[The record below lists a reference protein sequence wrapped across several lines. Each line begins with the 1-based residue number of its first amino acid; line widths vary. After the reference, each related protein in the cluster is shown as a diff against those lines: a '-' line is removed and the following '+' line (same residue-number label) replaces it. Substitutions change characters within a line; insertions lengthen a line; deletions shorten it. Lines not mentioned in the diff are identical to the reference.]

1 LYYRGLLIIRI
12 TKMAVYQTYNTSTNH
27 EDLTDVLTKI
37 GDMTTPVYS
46 KLRKVSAKNTI
57 HEWSTYEHDSAAINA
72 QVEGDIYTY
81 GTLTAPQRL
90 SNYTQIFRKTF
101 QVSNTQQAVD
111 PAGMEDEY
119 AFRVQVALE
128 AIGRDIEK
136 ALVNGTGASG
146 ATGTAR
152 KLKGILAFITT
163 NVSSAYGTATGSGAS
178 GRALTEGEINKL
190 IQDCYS
196 NGGRPDWLLGSYTQ
210 VNKLAQLMSA
220 HREYNDGNKE
230 FTSQMLVYS
239 SPFGRVMVE
248 GDSQIPD
255 DTLTVLQKDMWAVAQ
270 LRPVKKIDTPETA
283 DAKNGVLIGE
293 LTLEARAEKMN
304 GKATGLAV

>member
-1 LYYRGLLIIRI
+1 
-12 TKMAVYQTYNTSTNH
+12 MAVYQTYDAKTNH

-37 GDMTTPVYS
+37 GDMTTPAYA
-46 KLRKVSAKNTI
+46 KLRKVSARNSL
-57 HEWSTYEHDSAAINA
+57 HEWSTYTHDSAADNA
-72 QVEGDIYTY
+72 QVEGATYTY

-90 SNYTQIFRKTF
+90 SNYTQIFSKTF

-136 ALVNGTGASG
+136 ALINGTANSGASG
-146 ATGTAR
+146 TGR
-152 KLKGILAFITT
+152 RLKGILAFITS
-163 NVSSAYGTATGSGAS
+163 NISTGSGT
-178 GRALTEGEINKL
+178 GRALTEAELNSL
-190 IQDCYS
+190 IQNCYA

-210 VNKLAQLMSA
+210 VNKLAQLLTSKK
-220 HREYNDGNKE
+220 EYSGSDKE
-230 FTSQMLVYS
+230 FVSQMLVYS
-239 SPFGRVMVE
+239 SPFGRVAVE
-248 GDSQIPD
+248 GDSQIAA
-255 DTLTVLQKDMWAVAQ
+255 DTLAVLQKDMWAVAQ

-293 LTLEARAEKMN
+293 LTLEARAESMN
-304 GKATGLAV
+304 GKMTGLATS

>member
-1 LYYRGLLIIRI
+1 
-12 TKMAVYQTYNTSTNH
+12 MAVYQTYDTKTNH

-46 KLRKVSAKNTI
+46 KLRKVSAKNTL
-57 HEWSTYEHDSAAINA
+57 HEWSTYEHDSAAVNA
-72 QVEGDIYTY
+72 QIEGATY
-81 GTLTAPQRL
+81 EYGALTAPSRL
-90 SNYTQIFRKTF
+90 TNYTQIFRKTF

-136 ALVNGTGASG
+136 ALVTGSGNSGASG
-146 ATGTAR
+146 TGR
-152 KLKGILAFITT
+152 ELKGIMGFITT
-163 NVSSAYGTATGSGAS
+163 NISTGTGT
-178 GRALTEGEINKL
+178 GRALTEAELNSL
-190 IQDCYS
+190 IQDCYE

-210 VNKLAQLMSA
+210 VNKLAQLMSSD
-220 HREYNDGNKE
+220 RTYNDGNKE

-239 SPFGRVMVE
+239 SPFGRLMVE
-248 GDSQIPD
+248 GDSQVAD
-255 DTLTVLQKDMWAVAQ
+255 DELAVLQKDMWAVAQ
-270 LRPVKKIDTPETA
+270 LRPVAKKDTPETA

-304 GKATGLAV
+304 GKMTGLATA

>member
-1 LYYRGLLIIRI
+1 
-12 TKMAVYQTYNTSTNH
+12 MAVYQTYDAKTNH

-57 HEWSTYEHDSAAINA
+57 HEWSTYTHDTAAENA
-72 QVEGDIYTY
+72 QIEGDTYTY

-136 ALVNGTGASG
+136 ALINGTANSGASG
-146 ATGTAR
+146 TGR
-152 KLKGILAFITT
+152 RLKGILAFITS
-163 NVSSAYGTATGSGAS
+163 NVSTGSGT
-178 GRALTEGEINKL
+178 GRALTEAELNSL
-190 IQDCYS
+190 IQDCYA

-210 VNKLAQLMSA
+210 VNKLAQLLTSKK
-220 HREYNDGNKE
+220 EYAGSDKE
-230 FTSQMLVYS
+230 FVSQMLVYS
-239 SPFGRVMVE
+239 SPFGRVVVE
-248 GDSQIPD
+248 GDSQIAS
-255 DTLTVLQKDMWAVAQ
+255 DTLAVLQKDMWAIAQ
-270 LRPVKKIDTPETA
+270 LRPVVKKDTPETA

-293 LTLEARAEKMN
+293 LTLEARAEAMN

>member
-1 LYYRGLLIIRI
+1 
-12 TKMAVYQTYNTSTNH
+12 MAVYQTYDAKTNH

-46 KLRKVSAKNTI
+46 KLRKVAAKNTI
-57 HEWSTYEHDSAAINA
+57 HEWSTYTHDTAADNA
-72 QVEGDIYTY
+72 QVEGATFQY
-81 GTLTAPQRL
+81 GALTAPSRL
-90 SNYTQIFRKTF
+90 TNYTQIFEKTF

-146 ATGTAR
+146 ASGTAR

-163 NVSSAYGTATGSGAS
+163 NVSTGYGGSGTTGSGRNIS
-178 GRALTEGEINKL
+178 EGELNKL

-196 NGGRPDWLLGSYTQ
+196 NGGRPEWLLGSYTQ
-210 VNKLAQLMSA
+210 VNKLAQLMSGTRA
-220 HREYNDGNKE
+220 YNDGNKE
-230 FTSQMLVYS
+230 FTSAMLVYS
-239 SPFGRVMVE
+239 SPFGRLAVE

-270 LRPVKKIDTPETA
+270 LRPVAKKDTPETA

-293 LTLEARAEKMN
+293 LTLEARAEAMN
-304 GKATGLAV
+304 GKATGLSV

>member
-1 LYYRGLLIIRI
+1 
-12 TKMAVYQTYNTSTNH
+12 MAVYQTYDTSTNH

-37 GDMTTPVYS
+37 GDMTTPAYA
-46 KLRKVSAKNTI
+46 KLRKVSAKNTL
-57 HEWSTYEHDSAAINA
+57 HEWSTYEHDSAAVNA
-72 QVEGDIYTY
+72 QVEGATY
-81 GTLTAPQRL
+81 SYGSLTAPSRL
-90 SNYTQIFRKTF
+90 TNYTQIFRKTF

-136 ALVNGTGASG
+136 ALINGTANSGASG
-146 ATGTAR
+146 TGR
-152 KLKGILAFITT
+152 RLKGILSFIST
-163 NVSSAYGTATGSGAS
+163 NISTGSGT
-178 GRALTEGEINKL
+178 GRALSEAELNGL
-190 IQDCYS
+190 IQDCYE

-220 HREYNDGNKE
+220 DRTYNDGNKE

-248 GDSQIPD
+248 GDSQIAS
-255 DTLTVLQKDMWAVAQ
+255 DTLAVLQKDMWAIAQ
-270 LRPVKKIDTPETA
+270 LRPVAKKDTPETA

-304 GKATGLAV
+304 GQATGLKTT

>member
-1 LYYRGLLIIRI
+1 
-12 TKMAVYQTYNTSTNH
+12 MAVYQTYDAKTNH

-57 HEWSTYEHDSAAINA
+57 HEWSTYTHDTAADNA
-72 QVEGDIYTY
+72 QVEGATFQY
-81 GTLTAPQRL
+81 GTLTAPSRL
-90 SNYTQIFRKTF
+90 TNYTQIFSKTF

-146 ATGTAR
+146 SSGASGTAR

-163 NVSSAYGTATGSGAS
+163 NVSTGYGGTGSGRNIS
-178 GRALTEGEINKL
+178 EGELNGL
-190 IQDCYS
+190 IQKCYE

-220 HREYNDGNKE
+220 DRTYNDGNKE
-230 FTSQMLVYS
+230 FTSAMLVYS
-239 SPFGRVMVE
+239 SPFGRLVVE
-248 GDSQIPD
+248 GDSQIAS

>member
-1 LYYRGLLIIRI
+1 
-12 TKMAVYQTYNTSTNH
+12 MAVYQTYDTKTNH

-46 KLRKVSAKNTI
+46 KLRKVSAKNTL
-57 HEWSTYEHDSAAINA
+57 HEWSTYEHDSAAVNA
-72 QVEGDIYTY
+72 QIEGDTY
-81 GTLTAPQRL
+81 EYGALTAPSRL
-90 SNYTQIFRKTF
+90 TNYTQIFRKTF

-136 ALVNGTGASG
+136 ALVTGSGNSGASG
-146 ATGTAR
+146 TGR
-152 KLKGILAFITT
+152 ELKGIMGFITT
-163 NVSSAYGTATGSGAS
+163 NISTGTGT
-178 GRALTEGEINKL
+178 GRALTEAELNSL
-190 IQDCYS
+190 IQDCYE

-210 VNKLAQLMSA
+210 VNKLAQLMSSD
-220 HREYNDGNKE
+220 RTYNDGNKE

-239 SPFGRVMVE
+239 SPFGRLMVE
-248 GDSQIPD
+248 GDSQVAD
-255 DTLTVLQKDMWAVAQ
+255 DELAVLQKDMWAVAQ
-270 LRPVKKIDTPETA
+270 LRPVAKKDTPETA

-304 GKATGLAV
+304 GKMTGLATA

>member
-1 LYYRGLLIIRI
+1 
-12 TKMAVYQTYNTSTNH
+12 MAVYQTYDAKTNH

-57 HEWSTYEHDSAAINA
+57 HEWSTYTHDTAADNA
-72 QVEGDIYTY
+72 QVEGAAYTY

-146 ATGTAR
+146 ASGTAR

-163 NVSSAYGTATGSGAS
+163 NVSTAYGTATGSAAS
-178 GRALTEGEINKL
+178 GRNISEGELNKL

-196 NGGRPDWLLGSYTQ
+196 NGGRPEWLLGSYTQ
-210 VNKLAQLMSA
+210 VNKLAQLMSGM
-220 HREYNDGNKE
+220 RSYNDGNKE
-230 FTSQMLVYS
+230 FTSAMLVYS
-239 SPFGRVMVE
+239 SPFGRLAVE
-248 GDSQIPD
+248 GDSQIPN

-270 LRPVKKIDTPETA
+270 LRPVAKKDTPETA

-304 GKATGLAV
+304 GKATGLSV

>member
-1 LYYRGLLIIRI
+1 
-12 TKMAVYQTYNTSTNH
+12 MAVYQTYDAKTNH

-46 KLRKVSAKNTI
+46 KLRKVSAKNTL
-57 HEWSTYEHDSAAINA
+57 HEWSTYEHDSAAVNA
-72 QVEGDIYTY
+72 QIEGALYTY
-81 GTLTAPQRL
+81 GELTAPSRL
-90 SNYTQIFRKTF
+90 TNYTQIFRKTF

-136 ALVNGTGASG
+136 ALVTGSGNSGASG
-146 ATGTAR
+146 TGR
-152 KLKGILAFITT
+152 ELKGIMGFITT
-163 NVSSAYGTATGSGAS
+163 NISSGTGT
-178 GRALTEGEINKL
+178 GRALTEAELNSL
-190 IQDCYS
+190 IQDCYE

-210 VNKLAQLMSA
+210 VNKLAQLMSSD
-220 HREYNDGNKE
+220 RTYNDGNKE

-239 SPFGRVMVE
+239 SPFGRLMVE
-248 GDSQIPD
+248 GDSQIA
-255 DTLTVLQKDMWAVAQ
+255 DTELAVLQKDMWAVAQ

-304 GKATGLAV
+304 GKMTRLAV

>member
-1 LYYRGLLIIRI
+1 
-12 TKMAVYQTYNTSTNH
+12 MAVYQTYDASTNH

-46 KLRKVSAKNTI
+46 KLRKVAAKNTI
-57 HEWSTYEHDSAAINA
+57 HEWSTYTQDDAAVNA
-72 QVEGDIYTY
+72 QVEGATFQY
-81 GTLTAPQRL
+81 GELTAPSRL
-90 SNYTQIFRKTF
+90 TNYTQIFSKTF

-136 ALVNGTGASG
+136 ALINGTANSGASG
-146 ATGTAR
+146 AGSGASGR
-152 KLKGILAFITT
+152 RLKGILAFITS
-163 NVSSAYGTATGSGAS
+163 NISTGSGT
-178 GRALTEGEINKL
+178 GRALTEAELNSL
-190 IQDCYS
+190 IQNCYA

-210 VNKLAQLMSA
+210 VNKLAQLLTSKK
-220 HREYNDGNKE
+220 EYSGSDKE
-230 FTSQMLVYS
+230 FVSQMLVYS
-239 SPFGRVMVE
+239 SPFGRVAVE
-248 GDSQIPD
+248 GDSQIEA
-255 DTLTVLQKDMWAVAQ
+255 DTLAVLQKDMWAIAQ
-270 LRPVKKIDTPETA
+270 LRPVAKKDTPETA

-304 GKATGLAV
+304 GKATGLATS

>member
-1 LYYRGLLIIRI
+1 
-12 TKMAVYQTYNTSTNH
+12 MAVYQTYDTKTNH

-46 KLRKVSAKNTI
+46 KLRKVSAKNTL
-57 HEWSTYEHDSAAINA
+57 HEWSTYEHDSAAVNA
-72 QVEGDIYTY
+72 QIEGATY
-81 GTLTAPQRL
+81 EYEALTAPSRL
-90 SNYTQIFRKTF
+90 TNYTQIFRKTF

-136 ALVNGTGASG
+136 ALVTGSGNSGTSGASG
-146 ATGTAR
+146 TGR
-152 KLKGILAFITT
+152 ELKGIMGFITT
-163 NVSSAYGTATGSGAS
+163 NISSGTGT
-178 GRALTEGEINKL
+178 GRALTEAELNSL
-190 IQDCYS
+190 IQDCYE

-210 VNKLAQLMSA
+210 VNKLAQLMSSD
-220 HREYNDGNKE
+220 RTYNDGNKE

-239 SPFGRVMVE
+239 SPFGRLMVE
-248 GDSQIPD
+248 GDSQVA
-255 DTLTVLQKDMWAVAQ
+255 DTELAVLQKDMWAIAQ
-270 LRPVKKIDTPETA
+270 LRPVAKKDTPETA

-304 GKATGLAV
+304 GKMTGLATA

>member
-1 LYYRGLLIIRI
+1 
-12 TKMAVYQTYNTSTNH
+12 MAVYQTYGTSTNH

-46 KLRKVSAKNTI
+46 KLRKVSAKNTL
-57 HEWSTYEHDSAAINA
+57 HEWSTYEHDSAAVNA
-72 QVEGDIYTY
+72 QIEGATY
-81 GTLTAPQRL
+81 EYGALTAPSRL
-90 SNYTQIFRKTF
+90 TNYTQIFRKTF

-136 ALVNGTGASG
+136 ALVTGSGNSGASG
-146 ATGTAR
+146 TGR
-152 KLKGILAFITT
+152 ELKGIMGFITT
-163 NVSSAYGTATGSGAS
+163 NISTGTGT
-178 GRALTEGEINKL
+178 GRALTEAELNSL
-190 IQDCYS
+190 IQDCYE

-210 VNKLAQLMSA
+210 VNKLAQLMSSD
-220 HREYNDGNKE
+220 RTYNDGNKE

-239 SPFGRVMVE
+239 SPFGRLMVE
-248 GDSQIPD
+248 GDSQVAD
-255 DTLTVLQKDMWAVAQ
+255 AELAVLQKDMWAVAQ
-270 LRPVKKIDTPETA
+270 LRPVAKKDTPETA

-293 LTLEARAEKMN
+293 LTLEARAEKRN
-304 GKATGLAV
+304 GKMTGLATS

>member
-1 LYYRGLLIIRI
+1 
-12 TKMAVYQTYNTSTNH
+12 MAVYQTYDTKTNH

-46 KLRKVSAKNTI
+46 KLRKVSAKNTL
-57 HEWSTYEHDSAAINA
+57 HEWSTYEHDSAAVNA
-72 QVEGDIYTY
+72 QIEGATY
-81 GTLTAPQRL
+81 EYGALTAPSRL
-90 SNYTQIFRKTF
+90 TNYTQIFRKTF

-146 ATGTAR
+146 TSGASGTAR

-163 NVSSAYGTATGSGAS
+163 NVSTGYGSATGSGRNIS
-178 GRALTEGEINKL
+178 EGELNKL

-196 NGGRPDWLLGSYTQ
+196 NGGRPEWLLGSYTQ
-210 VNKLAQLMSA
+210 VNKLAQLMSGT
-220 HREYNDGNKE
+220 RSYNDGNKE
-230 FTSQMLVYS
+230 FTSSMLVYS
-239 SPFGRVMVE
+239 SPFGRLAVE

-293 LTLEARAEKMN
+293 LTLEARAEAMN

>member
-1 LYYRGLLIIRI
+1 
-12 TKMAVYQTYNTSTNH
+12 MAVYQTYGTSTNH

-46 KLRKVSAKNTI
+46 KLRKVSAKNTL
-57 HEWSTYEHDSAAINA
+57 HEWSTYEHDSAAVNA
-72 QVEGDIYTY
+72 QIEGDTY
-81 GTLTAPQRL
+81 EYGALTAPSRL
-90 SNYTQIFRKTF
+90 TNYTQIFRKTF

-136 ALVNGTGASG
+136 ALVTGSGNSGASG
-146 ATGTAR
+146 TGR
-152 KLKGILAFITT
+152 ELKGIMGFITT
-163 NVSSAYGTATGSGAS
+163 NISTGTGT
-178 GRALTEGEINKL
+178 GRALTEAELNSL
-190 IQDCYS
+190 IQDCYE

-220 HREYNDGNKE
+220 DRTYNDGNKE

-239 SPFGRVMVE
+239 SPFGRLMVE
-248 GDSQIPD
+248 GDSQVAD
-255 DTLTVLQKDMWAVAQ
+255 DELAVLQKDMWAVAQ

-304 GKATGLAV
+304 GKMTGLATA

>member
-1 LYYRGLLIIRI
+1 
-12 TKMAVYQTYNTSTNH
+12 MAVYQTYDTKTNH

-46 KLRKVSAKNTI
+46 KLRKVSAKNTL
-57 HEWSTYEHDSAAINA
+57 HEWSTYEHDSAAVNA
-72 QVEGDIYTY
+72 QIEGATYTY
-81 GTLTAPQRL
+81 GALTAPSRL
-90 SNYTQIFRKTF
+90 TNYTQIFRKTF

-136 ALVNGTGASG
+136 ALVTGSGNSGASG
-146 ATGTAR
+146 ASGTGR
-152 KLKGILAFITT
+152 ELKGIMGFITT
-163 NVSSAYGTATGSGAS
+163 NISSGTGT
-178 GRALTEGEINKL
+178 GRALTEAELNSL
-190 IQDCYS
+190 IQDCYK

-210 VNKLAQLMSA
+210 VNKLAQLMSSD
-220 HREYNDGNKE
+220 RTYNDGNKE

-239 SPFGRVMVE
+239 SPFGRLMVE
-248 GDSQIPD
+248 GDSQIA
-255 DTLTVLQKDMWAVAQ
+255 DTELAVLQKDMWAVAQ

-304 GKATGLAV
+304 GKMTRLAV

>member
-1 LYYRGLLIIRI
+1 
-12 TKMAVYQTYNTSTNH
+12 MAVYQTYDAKTNH

-46 KLRKVSAKNTI
+46 KLRKVAAKNTI
-57 HEWSTYEHDSAAINA
+57 HEWSTYTHDTAADNA
-72 QVEGDIYTY
+72 QVEGATYSY

-146 ATGTAR
+146 ASGTAR
-152 KLKGILAFITT
+152 ELKGILAFITT
-163 NVSSAYGTATGSGAS
+163 NVSTGYGSSGTTGSGRNIS
-178 GRALTEGEINKL
+178 EGELNKL

-220 HREYNDGNKE
+220 DRTYNDGNKE
-230 FTSQMLVYS
+230 FTSAMLVYS
-239 SPFGRVMVE
+239 SPFGRLVVE
-248 GDSQIPD
+248 GDSQIPN

>member
-1 LYYRGLLIIRI
+1 
-12 TKMAVYQTYNTSTNH
+12 MAVYQTYNTKTNH

-37 GDMTTPVYS
+37 GDMTTPAYA
-46 KLRKVSAKNTI
+46 KLRKVSAKNTL
-57 HEWSTYEHDSAAINA
+57 HEWSTYEHDSAAVNA
-72 QVEGDIYTY
+72 QVEGATY
-81 GTLTAPQRL
+81 EYDTLTAPSRL
-90 SNYTQIFRKTF
+90 TNYTQIFRKTF

-136 ALVNGTGASG
+136 ALINGTANSGASG
-146 ATGTAR
+146 TGR
-152 KLKGILAFITT
+152 RLKGILSFIST
-163 NVSSAYGTATGSGAS
+163 NISTGTGT
-178 GRALTEGEINKL
+178 GRALSEDELNGL
-190 IQDCYS
+190 IQNCYE

-220 HREYNDGNKE
+220 DRTYNDGNKE

-248 GDSQIPD
+248 GDSQIAS
-255 DTLTVLQKDMWAVAQ
+255 DTLTVLQKDMWAIAQ
-270 LRPVKKIDTPETA
+270 LRPVAKKDTPETA

-304 GKATGLAV
+304 GKMTGLATS

>member
-1 LYYRGLLIIRI
+1 
-12 TKMAVYQTYNTSTNH
+12 MAVYQTYDTSTNH

-37 GDMTTPVYS
+37 GDMTTPAYA
-46 KLRKVSAKNTI
+46 KLRKVSAKNTL
-57 HEWSTYEHDSAAINA
+57 HEWSTYEHDSAAVNA
-72 QVEGDIYTY
+72 QIEGATY
-81 GTLTAPQRL
+81 SYGALTAPSRL
-90 SNYTQIFRKTF
+90 TNYTQIFRKTF

-136 ALVNGTGASG
+136 ALINGTANSGASG
-146 ATGTAR
+146 TGR
-152 KLKGILAFITT
+152 RLKGILSFITT
-163 NVSSAYGTATGSGAS
+163 NISTGTGT
-178 GRALTEGEINKL
+178 GRALSEAELNGL
-190 IQDCYS
+190 IQDCYE

-220 HREYNDGNKE
+220 DRTYNDGNKE

-248 GDSQIPD
+248 GDSQIAS
-255 DTLTVLQKDMWAVAQ
+255 DTLAVLQKDMWAIAQ
-270 LRPVKKIDTPETA
+270 LRPVAKKDTPETA

-293 LTLEARAEKMN
+293 LTLEARAVKMN
-304 GKATGLAV
+304 GKITGLKTT

>member
-1 LYYRGLLIIRI
+1 
-12 TKMAVYQTYNTSTNH
+12 MAVYQTYDTKTNH

-46 KLRKVSAKNTI
+46 KLRKVSAKNTL
-57 HEWSTYEHDSAAINA
+57 HEWSTYEHDSAAVNA
-72 QVEGDIYTY
+72 QIEGATYTY
-81 GTLTAPQRL
+81 GALTAPSRL
-90 SNYTQIFRKTF
+90 TNYTQIFRKTF

-136 ALVNGTGASG
+136 ALVTGSGNSGASG
-146 ATGTAR
+146 TGR
-152 KLKGILAFITT
+152 ELKGIMGFITT
-163 NVSSAYGTATGSGAS
+163 NISTGTGT
-178 GRALTEGEINKL
+178 GRALTEAELNSL
-190 IQDCYS
+190 IQDCYE

-210 VNKLAQLMSA
+210 VNKLAQLMSSD
-220 HREYNDGNKE
+220 RTYNDGNKE

-239 SPFGRVMVE
+239 SPFGRLMVE
-248 GDSQIPD
+248 GDSQVANAE
-255 DTLTVLQKDMWAVAQ
+255 LAVLQKDMWAVAQ
-270 LRPVKKIDTPETA
+270 LRPVAKKDTPETA

-304 GKATGLAV
+304 GKMTGLATA

>member
-1 LYYRGLLIIRI
+1 
-12 TKMAVYQTYNTSTNH
+12 MAVYQTYDTKTNH

-46 KLRKVSAKNTI
+46 KLRKVSAKNTL
-57 HEWSTYEHDSAAINA
+57 HEWSTYEHDSAAANA
-72 QVEGDIYTY
+72 QIEGATY
-81 GTLTAPQRL
+81 EYGALTAPSRL
-90 SNYTQIFRKTF
+90 TNYTQIFRKTF

-136 ALVNGTGASG
+136 ALVTGSGNSGASG
-146 ATGTAR
+146 TGR
-152 KLKGILAFITT
+152 ELKGIMGFITT
-163 NVSSAYGTATGSGAS
+163 NISSGTGSG
-178 GRALTEGEINKL
+178 RTLTEADLNSL
-190 IQDCYS
+190 IQDCYK

-210 VNKLAQLMSA
+210 VNKLAQLMSSD
-220 HREYNDGNKE
+220 RTYNDGNKE

-239 SPFGRVMVE
+239 SPFGRLMVE
-248 GDSQIPD
+248 GDSQVA
-255 DTLTVLQKDMWAVAQ
+255 DTELAVLQKDMWAVAQ

-304 GKATGLAV
+304 GKMTRLAV

>member
-1 LYYRGLLIIRI
+1 
-12 TKMAVYQTYNTSTNH
+12 MAVYQTYDTKTNH

-46 KLRKVSAKNTI
+46 KLRKVSAKNTL
-57 HEWSTYEHDSAAINA
+57 HEWSTYEHDSAAVNA
-72 QVEGDIYTY
+72 QIEGATY
-81 GTLTAPQRL
+81 EYGALTAPSRL
-90 SNYTQIFRKTF
+90 TNYTQIFRKTF

-136 ALVNGTGASG
+136 ALVTGSGNSGASG
-146 ATGTAR
+146 TGR
-152 KLKGILAFITT
+152 ELKGIMGFITT
-163 NVSSAYGTATGSGAS
+163 NISSGTGT
-178 GRALTEGEINKL
+178 GRALTEAELNSL
-190 IQDCYS
+190 IQDCYE

-210 VNKLAQLMSA
+210 VNKLAQLMSSD
-220 HREYNDGNKE
+220 RTYNDGNKE

-239 SPFGRVMVE
+239 SPFGRLMVE
-248 GDSQIPD
+248 GDSQVA
-255 DTLTVLQKDMWAVAQ
+255 DTELAVLQKDMWAIAQ
-270 LRPVKKIDTPETA
+270 LRPVAKKDTPETA

-304 GKATGLAV
+304 GKMTRLAV

>member
-1 LYYRGLLIIRI
+1 
-12 TKMAVYQTYNTSTNH
+12 MAVYQTYNTKTNH

-37 GDMTTPVYS
+37 GDMTTPAYA
-46 KLRKVSAKNTI
+46 KLRKVSAKNTL
-57 HEWSTYEHDSAAINA
+57 HEWSTYEHDSAAVNA
-72 QVEGDIYTY
+72 QVEGASYTY
-81 GTLTAPQRL
+81 DTLTAPSRL
-90 SNYTQIFRKTF
+90 TNYTQIFRKTF

-136 ALVNGTGASG
+136 ALINGTANSGASG
-146 ATGTAR
+146 TGR
-152 KLKGILAFITT
+152 RLKGILSFIST
-163 NVSSAYGTATGSGAS
+163 NISTGTGT
-178 GRALTEGEINKL
+178 GRALSEAELNGL
-190 IQDCYS
+190 IQNCYE

-220 HREYNDGNKE
+220 DRTYNDGNKE

-248 GDSQIPD
+248 GDSQIAS
-255 DTLTVLQKDMWAVAQ
+255 DTLTVLQKDMWAIAQ
-270 LRPVKKIDTPETA
+270 LRPVAKKDTPETA

-304 GKATGLAV
+304 GKMTGLATS

>member
-1 LYYRGLLIIRI
+1 
-12 TKMAVYQTYNTSTNH
+12 MAVYQTYNASTNH

-46 KLRKVSAKNTI
+46 KLRKVAAKNTL
-57 HEWSTYEHDSAAINA
+57 HEWSTYEHDSAAVNA
-72 QVEGDIYTY
+72 QVEGASYSY
-81 GTLTAPQRL
+81 GTLTAPSRL

-136 ALVNGTGASG
+136 ALVTGSGNSGASG
-146 ATGTAR
+146 TGR
-152 KLKGILAFITT
+152 ELKGIMGFITT
-163 NVSSAYGTATGSGAS
+163 NISTGTGT
-178 GRALTEGEINKL
+178 GRALTEAELNSL
-190 IQDCYS
+190 IQNCYA

-210 VNKLAQLMSA
+210 VNKLAQLMSSD
-220 HREYNDGNKE
+220 RTYNDGNKE

-239 SPFGRVMVE
+239 SPFGRLMVE
-248 GDSQIPD
+248 GDSQVAD
-255 DTLTVLQKDMWAVAQ
+255 AELAVLQKDMWAVAQ

-304 GKATGLAV
+304 GKMTGLATS